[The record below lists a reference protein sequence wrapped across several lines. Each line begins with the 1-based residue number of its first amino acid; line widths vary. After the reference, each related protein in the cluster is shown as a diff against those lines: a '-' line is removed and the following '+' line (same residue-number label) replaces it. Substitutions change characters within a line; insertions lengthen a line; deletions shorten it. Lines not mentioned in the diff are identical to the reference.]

1 MGGCLRI
8 ERIRSSADYQ
18 KALFTQPLS
27 DTRVARARD
36 RMYDN
41 QHRMSEAR
49 FGELQAY
56 EMDAI
61 SYGTDEYIV
70 AFQRA
75 GEMKDYSS
83 RVAHTAS
90 AISRRRNRSMRAK

>member
-36 RMYDN
+36 RMYAN

-56 EMDAI
+56 EMDAT
-61 SYGTDEYIV
+61 SYGTDKYIED
-70 AFQRA
+70 FQRA
-75 GEMKDYSS
+75 VSEATEK
-83 RVAHTAS
+83 
-90 AISRRRNRSMRAK
+90 

>member
-1 MGGCLRI
+1 
-8 ERIRSSADYQ
+8 
-18 KALFTQPLS
+18 
-27 DTRVARARD
+27 
-36 RMYDN
+36 MYAN

-61 SYGTDEYIV
+61 SYGTEEYIV

-75 GEMKDYSS
+75 VSEATEK
-83 RVAHTAS
+83 
-90 AISRRRNRSMRAK
+90 